1 MEGFELDGAMAEK
14 IQLGWACIKVRSDGR
29 SIPTRIL
36 VEWGGIGGMRWIN
49 GRRWAL
55 E

>member
-14 IQLGWACIKVRSDGR
+14 IQLGWAFIKVRSDGR

-36 VEWGGIGGMRWIN
+36 VEWGGIGGTRWIY
-49 GRRWAL
+49 GPRWAL